1 MIMWF
6 NNALIFQY
14 KLEDGCDLNL
24 SLTEEALK
32 PCPPH
37 ARFTYGWI
45 PAFEQEMVHEVAG
58 STLICL
64 GKEERILPRGVINKI
79 LKEKIQ
85 QIETTQGRPVKRAE
99 KAQMA
104 EDLEFELLPKSFC
117 VQKKFLAILDSVS
130 QRLIINTSSN
140 NQASQLTSFLRKS
153 IPGIVIEPL
162 NLTENLALRFAEW
175 IHSPATLPDDF
186 QLASDCLLFSLED
199 EKKRVHCK
207 GYELPAEEILTLLA
221 QGMGTAEISLI
232 WKERVQFTLTQDFTF
247 KKLKSLDYLI
257 DDFNEIRQLEE
268 EYQRQ
273 DAALTLLSGEL
284 RELING
290 LMKIFVNT
298 VNPAEMKSV
307 QIEKVAE
314 DYTV

>member
-1 MIMWF
+1 MWF

-14 KLEDGCDLNL
+14 KLEDGCDLNR

-117 VQKKFLAILDSVS
+117 VQKKLLAILDSVS
-130 QRLIINTSSN
+130 QRLIINTSSS

-232 WKERVQFTLTQDFTF
+232 WKERVQFTLTHDFTF

-307 QIEKVAE
+307 QIEKIAE

>member
-6 NNALIFQY
+6 NNALMFQY
-14 KLEDGCDLNL
+14 KLDGGCDLNH

-37 ARFTYGWI
+37 ARFTYGWV

-64 GKEERILPRGVINKI
+64 GKEERILPRGVINKM

-85 QIETTQGRPVKRAE
+85 QIEAQGRPVKRAE

-117 VQKKFLAILDSVS
+117 VQKKLLAILDSVS

-232 WKERVQFTLTQDFTF
+232 WKERIQFTLTQDFTF

-284 RELING
+284 RELSNG
-290 LMKIFVNT
+290 LMKIFVNH
-298 VNPAEMKSV
+298 AEMKSA

-314 DYTV
+314 DCAI

>member
-1 MIMWF
+1 MWF

-14 KLEDGCDLNL
+14 KLEGGCDLNL

-37 ARFTYGWI
+37 ARFTYGWV

-64 GKEERILPRGVINKI
+64 GKEERILPRGVINKM

-85 QIETTQGRPVKRAE
+85 QIEATQGRPVKRAE

-117 VQKKFLAILDSVS
+117 VQKKLLAILDSVS

-232 WKERVQFTLTQDFTF
+232 WKERVQFTLTHDFTF

-307 QIEKVAE
+307 QIEKIAE

>member
-1 MIMWF
+1 MWF

-14 KLEDGCDLNL
+14 KLDDECDLNRF
-24 SLTEEALK
+24 LTEEALK

-37 ARFTYGWI
+37 ARFTYGWV
-45 PAFEQEMVHEVAG
+45 PAFEQEMVHEAAG

-64 GKEERILPRGVINKI
+64 GKEERILPRGVINKM

-99 KAQMA
+99 RAQMA

-117 VQKKFLAILDSVS
+117 VQKKLLAILDSVS

-153 IPGIVIEPL
+153 IPGILIEPL

-175 IHSPATLPDDF
+175 LHSPATLPDDF

-232 WKERVQFTLTQDFTF
+232 WKERIQFTLTHDFTF

-298 VNPAEMKSV
+298 VNAAEMKPS
-307 QIEKVAE
+307 QIEKAAE
-314 DYTV
+314 D